1 MLTNLDFQISADSTK
16 ARADIELLK
25 GSLQQAQKEVRALRT
40 EGAKSGDVLPSAALQ
55 TSVARVQALEK
66 QLASLNRTTKETSSV
81 MDVLATKSM
90 RRLLT
95 QFDNVGKSAQNIAM
109 VMGGVTGSFAGGFL
123 AASVFKGIS
132 TLIGQLDAVNERL
145 LKLRDTAQ
153 QTGQRPAAIEAAQR
167 IARLQGRSAE
177 DADKIMTG
185 TAKAFADL
193 KTEAGKPI
201 STTGVKDLTDRTAAA
216 GDAAKEATTEFQR
229 GVLTQR
235 GAAQLTLDLAQAYK
249 TIGINIKDYKD
260 DAAGLA
266 KFQRDVNLRFVEF
279 TQKSKLGQSALNELS
294 KKLFDGLPADA
305 AIKLAPDLI
314 ANLNAEMAKLAQ
326 TQARI
331 DAAQSVEAGRAR
343 VQIIFEDLF
352 NRLNDW
358 GNRVSAGFNKW
369 EADVLEKSLP
379 DFVARFTQGITDM
392 WTKLPFGQDWMD
404 RTKAAFNQMWEDMK
418 ATATAAADA
427 IAGAFNAVK
436 QTLSTSFP
444 GDPGGMPAAI
454 PGNAAGGMI
463 RGPGSGTSDS
473 ILARLSNGEFVMRA
487 AAVSKWGPR
496 FMAALNSLQNPF
508 GYAGGGLVRAQ
519 RFAAGGMVTARTAD
533 GVTVNLSF
541 PGGTFALRGDA
552 AIVGGLTREA
562 RRAGMLSAGRLAAAI
577 N

>member
-1 MLTNLDFQISADSTK
+1 MPDNLTINISANTNQAEVNIAKVEAKLRSLTRERRKAADEFEKTGDDKRLAAVIPQISA
-16 ARADIELLK
+16 
-25 GSLQQAQKEVRALRT
+25 T
-40 EGAKSGDVLPSAALQ
+40 E
-55 TSVARVQALEK
+55 R
-66 QLASLNRTTKETSSV
+66 QLASLRREVGRTGSAL
-81 MDVLATKSM
+81 DVLATKSF

-95 QFDNVGKSAQNIAM
+95 QFDDVGKSAQNIAM
-109 VMGGVTGSFAGGFL
+109 VMGGVSGSFAGGFL

-132 TLIGQLDAVNERL
+132 VLIGQLDAVNERL

-201 STTGVKDLTDRTAAA
+201 STTGVKDLTQRTAAA
-216 GDAAKEATTEFQR
+216 GEAAKEATTEFQR

-235 GAAQLTLDLAQAYK
+235 GASQLTLDLAQAYK

-279 TQKSKLGQSALNELS
+279 TKTSKLGQSALNELS

-314 ANLNAEMAKLAQ
+314 ANLETQIKKLAE

-331 DAAQSVEAGRAR
+331 DAAQEVEKQRAK
-343 VQIIFEDLF
+343 VQLIFEDLF
-352 NRLNDW
+352 NKLNDW
-358 GNRVSAGFNKW
+358 GNSLSAAFNKW
-369 EADVLEKSLP
+369 EGNFLETTLP
-379 DFVARFTQGITDM
+379 DFVKRFTQGITDM
-392 WTKLPFGQDWMD
+392 WNSLPFGQDWMD

-427 IAGAFNAVK
+427 IASAWNAMK

-496 FMAALNSLQNPF
+496 FMAALNGMQNPF
-508 GYAGGGLVRAQ
+508 GYAGGGLVRQ
-519 RFAAGGMVTARTAD
+519 RFATGGMVTARTAD

-552 AIVGGLTREA
+552 EIVGGLTREA